1 MDQVRIDFV
10 YASPIHSL
18 QHPHRNAVWCLTI
31 YMIPVVLHLV
41 HQVKLRRLV
50 QLQKPI
56 M

>member
-41 HQVKLRRLV
+41 HQVNLRRLV